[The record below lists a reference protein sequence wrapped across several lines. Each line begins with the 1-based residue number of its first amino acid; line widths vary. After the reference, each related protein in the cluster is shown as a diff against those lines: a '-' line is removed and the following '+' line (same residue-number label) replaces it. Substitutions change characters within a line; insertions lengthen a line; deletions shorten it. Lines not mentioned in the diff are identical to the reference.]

1 MDEETVKEVKIALIR
16 KGWTQGDLSAWIG
29 VSQAYL
35 SLVLNGHREVPW
47 IEKRVSVALGLEK
60 KASGP
65 QARDEIEKRRRNRGR
80 VAAT

>member
-16 KGWTQGDLSAWIG
+16 RGWTQGDLSVRIG

-35 SLVLNGHREVPW
+35 SLILNGRREVPW
-47 IEKRVSVALGLEK
+47 IEKRVLVALGLESRP
-60 KASGP
+60 SGS
-65 QARDEIEKRRRNRGR
+65 QLRDGPEKRRRNRGR